1 MMNTGLTINTAA
13 NTIEMTKEFARKA
26 KYFGTDEYK
35 LLQDARKDYPTFS
48 VATRKTVS
56 KESYKGLTIN
66 YMYNY
71 IKKHP
76 QSLTLEDGTIM
87 TALEVFTEIVGV
99 DEKGRKMA
107 DVETAFYGE
116 IRAWFLDTYPEV
128 KNKKDNIK
136 KLLTAKKKQ
145 AEVKEDK
152 LVDMKQAM

>member
-1 MMNTGLTINTAA
+1 MNTGLTINTAA

-76 QSLTLEDGTIM
+76 QTLTLEDGNEVK
-87 TALEVFTEIVGV
+87 ALEVFTEIAGL
-99 DEKGRKMA
+99 DENGKKMTN
-107 DVETAFYGE
+107 VETAFYGE
-116 IRAWFLDTYPEV
+116 IRAWFLLYSIQGRGSKATFKIEKIPSPFQEFCMDV
-128 KNKKDNIK
+128 LKFDKNK
-136 KLLTAKKKQ
+136 Q
-145 AEVKEDK
+145 
-152 LVDMKQAM
+152 